1 MDVWWAGPNA
11 AHEGLLPLL
20 DPVERGRYEATVRA
34 ADRSRFLVGC
44 ALSRLVLG
52 ELLGLPPAR
61 VPLRRVCPRCGGP
74 HGKPRLDRPGSVEP
88 YDFSVTHSGEIVG
101 VAVCRGAEVGLDVEE
116 ADSPVDVALA
126 ARTALAAP
134 ELAALNAL
142 PPADRKAAFLRT
154 WTRKEAVLKA
164 LGAGLTLPLRDLRLS
179 PPDTRPTVLSWPEGL
194 PSPPPATAI
203 TDLLAETP
211 ATGPHPAAV
220 AVTGNSGARLAVRT
234 RHFEERRLLSA
245 HRALRAQKSP

>member
-1 MDVWWAGPNA
+1 MDVWWASSNA

-20 DPVERGRYEATVRA
+20 DPVERGRHEATVRP
-34 ADRSRFLVGC
+34 ADRARFLVGC

-74 HGKPRLDRPGSVEP
+74 HGKPRLDTPGSSVP

-116 ADSPVDVALA
+116 ADGPVDVPLA

-142 PPADRKAAFLRT
+142 PPPDRKAAFLRT

-164 LGAGLTLPLRDLRLS
+164 LGAGLTLSLRELRLS
-179 PPDTRPTVLSWPEGL
+179 PPDAPPRVLSWPPHLSSRLPTTAMADLTVKGL
-194 PSPPPATAI
+194 
-203 TDLLAETP
+203 TP
-211 ATGPHPAAV
+211 GAHPAAV
-220 AVTGNSGARLAVRT
+220 AVTGANGTRLDVRVL
-234 RHFEERRLLSA
+234 H
-245 HRALRAQKSP
+245 HGGG